1 MRQDHEKIELNKS
14 RNLAE
19 GKTGGLKH
27 ICRSGPFYNEQIN
40 KANKKKVQEEYVVT
54 ITDTFTKRKT

>member
-40 KANKKKVQEEYVVT
+40 KANKKKS
-54 ITDTFTKRKT
+54 RRNM

>member
-1 MRQDHEKIELNKS
+1 MRQDHEKIEPKKS

-27 ICRSGPFYNEQIN
+27 ICGSGPFYNEEIN
-40 KANKKKVQEEYVVT
+40 KTNKKKVQEEYVVT